1 MQKDC
6 EEGGVGFET
15 VVSPLA
21 KGCLAAVYLTRT
33 SPESSGKLNL
43 SSWRDPRW
51 IIFLSLGHMDQGEIF
66 PLSEENISWTN
77 I

>member
-1 MQKDC
+1 M
-6 EEGGVGFET
+6 GFEI

-21 KGCLAAVYLTRT
+21 KGCPAAVYLTRA
-33 SPESSGKLNL
+33 SPESSGKLHL
-43 SSWRDPRW
+43 SSQSDPRW
-51 IIFLSLGHMDQGEIF
+51 IIFLSLGPMDQGEIL

>member
-1 MQKDC
+1 M
-6 EEGGVGFET
+6 GFER

-33 SPESSGKLNL
+33 SPESSGKLYL
-43 SSWRDPRW
+43 SSWSDPRW

-66 PLSEENISWTN
+66 PLSEENITWTN